1 MRALKLILFR
11 AAYNLPVTAGIARGV
26 FAKHGLEP
34 DITYTRGSQ
43 MVTQSLLC
51 GECDLGVLSADD
63 VVYEVETHAAD
74 LFIFMGLHG
83 GILQL
88 IARPGIRSARDLKG
102 ARLGVDDPA
111 SGFALV
117 AHRILKR
124 LGLKPSDYE
133 TLAMG
138 GHEPRARALGEG
150 KIDVALSTPPFSLE
164 LLSRGF
170 TLLARAHDHVPR
182 YQASCGVATRA
193 WARANPEVLRSYV
206 RAYRESLA
214 WTLDPAN
221 RAAGIDRLAA
231 EFGMQSEPAGATF
244 DALADEKDGLFP
256 DARIDVPGIEAVLG
270 LRVEA
275 GLLKAPAPDPRK
287 YCDDAWL
294 RG

>member
-1 MRALKLILFR
+1 MRAVRLILFR
-11 AAYNLPVTAGIARGV
+11 AAYNLPVSAGIARGV
-26 FAKHGLEP
+26 FARHGLEP
-34 DITYTRGSQ
+34 LVIYTRGSQ
-43 MVTQSLLC
+43 MVTRSLLG

-63 VVYEVETHAAD
+63 VVYEVETHRAD

-88 IARPGIRSARDLKG
+88 IARPRVASARDLKG

-117 AHRILKR
+117 AHKILRR
-124 LGLKPSDYE
+124 LGLQPSDYA

-150 KIDVALSTPPFSLE
+150 RIDMALSTPPFSLE
-164 LLSRGF
+164 LLARGF

-193 WARANPEVLRSYV
+193 WARMHPEVLRSYI

-221 RAAGIDRLAA
+221 RAAAVDRLAS
-231 EFGMQSEPAGATF
+231 EFALAHELAASTF
-244 DALADEKDGLFP
+244 DALVEPADGLYR
-256 DARIDVPGIEAVLG
+256 DARIDLPGIQTVLE
-270 LRVEA
+270 LRREA
-275 GLLKAPAPDPRK
+275 GLLEGPLPDPAK
-287 YCDDAWL
+287 YC
-294 RG
+294 